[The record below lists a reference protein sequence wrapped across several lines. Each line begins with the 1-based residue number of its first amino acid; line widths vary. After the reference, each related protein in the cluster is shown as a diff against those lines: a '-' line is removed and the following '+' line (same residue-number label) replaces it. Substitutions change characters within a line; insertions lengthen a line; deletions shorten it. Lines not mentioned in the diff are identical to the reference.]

1 MAGRRRRQAES
12 RCFLVAPEQW
22 QEPILKLSPTET
34 HHLAR
39 VLRLPVGSV
48 VEVTD
53 GQGRRGRAEIV
64 SLTPSEASLRL
75 VAEIPEVTESPLAV
89 TLAQALCRADSF
101 DLIVRQATELGLQRL
116 LPFFAARS
124 LIRPE
129 SWRPARMQRWQ
140 RLAREALK
148 SSERRQLPLIEAPV
162 DLATVLS
169 QPEPVKIMFWE
180 EKRRMLEGGGAPLP
194 EKQGGVLLII
204 GPEGGFTP
212 AEVEAAQE
220 AGCRILGLGPRRLR
234 VETAAVAALAII
246 QHKWGDMVW

>member
-12 RCFLVAPEQW
+12 RCFLVAPDQW
-22 QEPILKLSPTET
+22 QEPILTLSPTET

-53 GQGRRGRAEIV
+53 GLGRRGRAEV
-64 SLTPSEASLRL
+64 LSLSASEARLRL
-75 VAEIPEVTESPLAV
+75 VAEVPAVTESPLPV
-89 TLAQALCRADSF
+89 TLAQALCRADNF

-129 SWRPARMQRWQ
+129 SWRPARLQRWQ
-140 RLAREALK
+140 RLAQEALK
-148 SSERRQLPLIEAPV
+148 SSERQRLPLIEAPV
-162 DLATVLS
+162 DLATVLR

-180 EKRRMLEGGGAPLP
+180 EKRQQPEGGGGPVLENP
-194 EKQGGVLLII
+194 GGVLLII
-204 GPEGGFTP
+204 GPEGGFTA
-212 AEVEAAQE
+212 AEVEAAQA
-220 AGCRILGLGPRRLR
+220 AGCWLLSLGPRRLR

-246 QHKWGDMVW
+246 QHKWGDMAW